1 MLKDSARLLPLATLL
16 LLLLWFALLG
26 ICCRA
31 EAAAVPAQEQTRQ
44 EVIVQVPL
52 SKLKELQS
60 ITSRQEQRLNQLQE
74 LLGGQSSTLTEQS
87 SSISQ
92 LRQELATAKSSL
104 ATSKQI
110 IDEQNSSLM
119 SLSES
124 IKQDKRRMQRVERQR
139 LLWQVVAGGAVVALV
154 KTKT

>member
-1 MLKDSARLLPLATLL
+1 MLKGNVKPLCLAMLSLL
-16 LLLLWFALLG
+16 LFCFALLG
-26 ICCRA
+26 MCRA
-31 EAAAVPAQEQTRQ
+31 AAAAAPAQEQTRQ

-124 IKQDKRRMQRVERQR
+124 IKQDKRRTQRVKRQR

>member
-1 MLKDSARLLPLATLL
+1 MKDTNKRLLTLLCGCVLALLLVASARCSASE
-16 LLLLWFALLG
+16 A
-26 ICCRA
+26 RA
-31 EAAAVPAQEQTRQ
+31 QTQ
-44 EVIVQVPL
+44 MVQVPL
-52 SKLKELQS
+52 SKLVELQN
-60 ITSRQEQRLNQLQE
+60 IANRQEQRLNQLQE

-124 IKQDKRRMQRVERQR
+124 IKQDKRRMQRIKRQR
-139 LLWQVVAGGAVVALV
+139 LLWQIVAGSAAIYAI
-154 KTKT
+154 TK